1 MLKRARRSRRPGG
14 APSTAPPT
22 APPLWSDEFGV
33 LSLVTR
39 SDPDGTWYATEPY
52 LAGGMVGEPDPG
64 SKLTWNANPNQDFGG
79 PVRRDE
85 PLLRRPG
92 CRQQGKPAT
101 DNSALTISCRRYTE
115 DERTAVGA
123 FNGST
128 PGRRWGGTL
137 ISNHRVRTFTYGY
150 FEFRACFPRAGHGM
164 WPALW
169 FFSAFAGNPDD
180 RAAAEI
186 DLLEIFGPAGGTPWF
201 SSLHQLQSGGT
212 PVPGFNGSVN
222 GFYRGDHD
230 TSEWH
235 TYGLDWQED
244 ALTFYLDR
252 ERIARRKGRD
262 AAFYRGVK
270 MAIRMNYTMTGE
282 GAGPDSGPEDES
294 TPDPLTMSVDYVRM
308 WPSFDASVDRS
319 RSW

>member
-1 MLKRARRSRRPGG
+1 M
-14 APSTAPPT
+14 
-22 APPLWSDEFGV
+22 

-79 PVRRDE
+79 PVGVMNPFSVGPVADSR
-85 PLLRRPG
+85 G
-92 CRQQGKPAT
+92 NPAT
-101 DNSALTISCRRYTE
+101 DNSALTISCRSVHRGSA
-115 DERTAVGA
+115 DRGGCVQPIDSGTALGRDPHLESPCPDLHLWLFRIPGVLP
-123 FNGST
+123 
-128 PGRRWGGTL
+128 PGRSR
-137 ISNHRVRTFTYGY
+137 HVA
-150 FEFRACFPRAGHGM
+150 RAVVLLRLRRAN
-164 WPALW
+164 A
-169 FFSAFAGNPDD
+169 DD

-186 DLLEIFGPAGGTPWF
+186 DLLEIFGPARGTPWF

-235 TYGLDWQED
+235 AYGLDWQED

-252 ERIARRKGRD
+252 ERIARQKGAD

-270 MAIRMNYTMTGE
+270 MAIRMNYTMTEE